1 MLSHIAVTD
10 GKLPH
15 QHRRILGTA
24 FLVGDVTVEPVTPA
38 VREQV
43 CTDTRIGYGE
53 SSDDA
58 MLVLLHE
65 AVGLSQKLVGII
77 RISLVKNSVISLSLH
92 KKPPHSRSTSSFSSQ
107 NSQYSSIP
115 SYPSLSILYSL
126 ERFRIARIFSTC
138 FVKSMEPRLSLA
150 FLSASSTKRSAALPR
165 STGIGLISNAIIYC
179 IRIVSAKV
187 SNFSQTMTPMPHFL
201 VIFSGS
207 VPVPHPPASCGS
219 ASPQPCRRNRCGFRS
234 SAA

>member
-24 FLVGDVTVEPVTPA
+24 FLVGDVTVEPVAPA

-77 RISLVKNSVISLSLH
+77 RILSREELGYIPVLAQEAAAFAQHVFIQLTELTILQHTVLSLLIYIVQ
-92 KKPPHSRSTSSFSSQ
+92 SG
-107 NSQYSSIP
+107 
-115 SYPSLSILYSL
+115 
-126 ERFRIARIFSTC
+126 
-138 FVKSMEPRLSLA
+138 A
-150 FLSASSTKRSAALPR
+150 FQDGTHLFHLLREVYGTAP
-165 STGIGLISNAIIYC
+165 
-179 IRIVSAKV
+179 
-187 SNFSQTMTPMPHFL
+187 
-201 VIFSGS
+201 FSG
-207 VPVPHPPASCGS
+207 VPVRFFHETLRRLA
-219 ASPQPCRRNRCGFRS
+219 AKYRNRFNF
-234 SAA
+234 